1 VINYSEKDGSL
12 RFQVRVVPRAS
23 RSEILGAH
31 GGALRIRI
39 AAPPVE
45 NAANEELLRV
55 LAEALGVRRSA
66 VEITAGHASKI
77 KTVRIMAADP
87 SVIQWL
93 RQA

>member
-1 VINYSEKDGSL
+1 MVNYSEKDGSL

-23 RSEILGAH
+23 RSEILGAYD
-31 GGALRIRI
+31 GALRIRI

-77 KTVRIMAADP
+77 KTVRIMSADP
-87 SVIQWL
+87 NVIQWL

>member
-1 VINYSEKDGSL
+1 VVNYSEKDGSL

-23 RSEILGAH
+23 RSEILGEH
-31 GGALRIRI
+31 DGTLRVRI

-55 LAEALGVRRSA
+55 LAAALGVRRSA
-66 VEITAGHASKI
+66 VEITAGHTSKV
-77 KTVRIMAADP
+77 KTVRLTSADP